1 MPHPPYPGLD
11 FHPRNLQPGTE
22 VNGFRLVRHV
32 ATGGWG
38 CVWQV
43 ENVQR
48 PGHFYALKFSLF
60 PPAAPLQADARAER
74 EVQLLMRAAHPNV
87 VRVVGHGRWKDPE
100 SGLRYVVLDWVEGGT
115 LLDWARRTNPT
126 VRELVRLGQKL
137 VRALQAAHD
146 EGVLHRDMK
155 PGNVLMR
162 EADGEPFLADFG
174 AASADF
180 ASPLTQS
187 GLPPCTLAFLSPQ
200 ALASSQRAGGV
211 PYRFRPAD
219 DWYAVGV
226 LLYQLFTEALPFPDT
241 LAGEGLERWV
251 MRRRPVP
258 VHQLNPR
265 IPPALG
271 QVVGRLL
278 SKEPALRYRTGHSLH
293 AALEHALEQRGEWD
307 APVYQPRPPGPSHV
321 ASSQAPA
328 LSDGVVAQNPEVQD
342 AHLLKA
348 ANGHEVRRMEAAL
361 RRRDTLLVAQPRV
374 WPPWMRRAAAAT
386 LLLGALAMGGWAAWP
401 WLADTLHPAPPVAA
415 PQPTPPAQVSVA
427 ASALPPTLATPTATA
442 LKEDDPVKSPQP
454 PPPPPASSPLKP
466 SSKAAR
472 LSALCTAA
480 GLAAG
485 CSSVPVRPEPA
496 ECPAEAIESMAK
508 LLIGPGD
515 AAGVKFDSG
524 GPQPVGQFD
533 EHHFRPGPIVSVVM
547 TSSRTELPPGTLL
560 FGRVLAGSGNRFFI
574 RYTQA
579 QLPNSP
585 RVPICAI
592 AQMGAVPGGFGLVK
606 APSSTSDRYW
616 SYNGGL
622 ATFVFQYAE

>member
-1 MPHPPYPGLD
+1 MPNPPYPGLD
-11 FHPRNLQPGTE
+11 FHPQNLDPGTE

-38 CVWQV
+38 CVWKV
-43 ENVQR
+43 ESVQR
-48 PGHFYALKFSLF
+48 PGHFYALKFCLF
-60 PPAAPLQADARAER
+60 PPTAPLQADVRAER
-74 EVQLLMRAAHPNV
+74 EAHLLKQAAHPNV

-115 LLDWARRTNPT
+115 LLDWARRANPA
-126 VRELVRLGQKL
+126 VRELVRLSQKL
-137 VRALQAAHD
+137 ARALQAAHD
-146 EGVLHRDMK
+146 AGVLHRDMK
-155 PGNVLMR
+155 PDNVLVR

-187 GLPPCTLAFLSPQ
+187 GLPPCTFAFLSPR

-271 QVVGRLL
+271 RVVERLL
-278 SKEPALRYRTGHSLH
+278 AKEPALRYRTGHALH
-293 AALEHALEQRGEWD
+293 AALEHALEQRGELD
-307 APVYQPRPPGPSHV
+307 APVYEPRPPGSSHE
-321 ASSQAPA
+321 ATPQAPTP
-328 LSDGVVAQNPEVQD
+328 SDGVVAQDPDVRD
-342 AHLLKA
+342 SHLLKA
-348 ANGHEVRRMEAAL
+348 ANGHEMRRMEAAL

-374 WPPWMRRAAAAT
+374 WPPWMHRAAAAT
-386 LLLGALAMGGWAAWP
+386 LLLGVLATGGWAAGP
-401 WLADTLHPAPPVAA
+401 WLTDTLYPAPPAAA
-415 PQPTPPAQVSVA
+415 PQPPPPVQVSVA
-427 ASALPPTLATPTATA
+427 ASGLPPALAATTATA
-442 LKEDDPVKSPQP
+442 IKDDDPVKSPQSP
-454 PPPPPASSPLKP
+454 PLPPAAPPLKP

-485 CSSVPVRPEPA
+485 CSSVPVRPDPA

-508 LLIGPGD
+508 LLIGPGN
-515 AAGVKFDSG
+515 AARVKFDSG
-524 GPQPVGQFD
+524 GPQPVGEPD
-533 EHHFRPGPIVSVVM
+533 EHHFRPGPIVSIVI
-547 TSSRTELPPGTLL
+547 SPSRSQLPRGTLL
-560 FGRVLAGSGNRFFI
+560 FGRVLAGSGERFFI

-579 QLPNSP
+579 QLPNNP
-585 RVPICAI
+585 RVPICAV
-592 AQMGAVPGGFGLVK
+592 AEMGADPGGFGLVK
-606 APSSTSDRYW
+606 APGSTSDRYW
-616 SYNGGL
+616 SYNGGT
-622 ATFVFQYAE
+622 ATFVFQFAE